1 MKWFSDVTK
10 TMAICSWMIMNTE
23 VELPPTYATPFAF
36 NHGWTSHVF
45 KSQQCVM
52 HIADEGFRYVSREEL
67 EHRSIR
73 SYFRNGWQPYRTS
86 CWHHSWNFF
95 WHTWSIYLTWERNH
109 HKLHIIIFLITV
121 LCVLFYFS
129 SQYLCPKVSRGLC
142 EHLKPWMW
150 LHQPQQLPP
159 QFVWKV
165 YSQSTGTAWGRAF
178 FLGGKSTACLGTR

>member
-52 HIADEGFRYVSREEL
+52 HFADEGFRYVSREEL

-86 CWHHSWNFF
+86 SWHHSWNFF

-121 LCVLFYFS
+121 LCVLFF
-129 SQYLCPKVSRGLC
+129 
-142 EHLKPWMW
+142 
-150 LHQPQQLPP
+150 
-159 QFVWKV
+159 
-165 YSQSTGTAWGRAF
+165 F
-178 FLGGKSTACLGTR
+178 FLTVPLSESVTWSVWTSQALNVTSPASTTSTPVCMEGI